1 MKIDDFHH
9 FLCVFVK
16 NVFSECL
23 CPKTHVFNFS
33 NYFLTGPSQNK
44 AHFKSFFHQVQ
55 QNANMFATTNM
66 CFHAYV
72 VRIPINHDFSVRTC
86 EKHVKMMKILM
97 FFVALQKFCLSDP
110 SVPKDPRITTSCHF
124 LTRFSKFCPNFWPF
138 CQKTSWTQKS
148 TFCKVF

>member
-33 NYFLTGPSQNK
+33 NDFLTGPSQNK
-44 AHFKSFFHQVQ
+44 AHFKPFFHQVQ

-66 CFHAYV
+66 GFHACV
-72 VRIPINHDFSVRTC
+72 VRIPINPWFFC
-86 EKHVKMMKILM
+86 EALCNHVKMMKILM
-97 FFVALQKFCLSDP
+97 FFVVLKKLCLSDP
-110 SVPKDPRITTSCHF
+110 SVPKA
-124 LTRFSKFCPNFWPF
+124 
-138 CQKTSWTQKS
+138 
-148 TFCKVF
+148 